1 MRMNLFEIASREK
14 YRFPYKGLIS
24 VEDLWD
30 LTLPQL
36 DGVYKALSKEVKTQG
51 EDSLMAEAITDK
63 KLSNMIEIVKYIF
76 SVKQQEADARKTAAE
91 NKRKRER
98 IAEVLAQKEDEAL
111 HNMSADELKKLMSDL
126 G

>member
-1 MRMNLFEIASREK
+1 MNLFEIASREK

-30 LTLPQL
+30 LTMPQL

-51 EDSLMAEAITDK
+51 EDSLMAETTTDK
-63 KLSNMIEIVKYIF
+63 KLTNMIEIVKYIF
-76 SVKQQEADARKTAAE
+76 SVKQEEADARKTAAE
-91 NKRKRER
+91 NKKKRER

>member
-1 MRMNLFEIASREK
+1 MTCLN
-14 YRFPYKGLIS
+14 
-24 VEDLWD
+24 
-30 LTLPQL
+30 
-36 DGVYKALSKEVKTQG
+36 
-51 EDSLMAEAITDK
+51 LMAEATTDK
-63 KLSNMIEIVKYIF
+63 KLTNMIEIVKYIF

>member
-1 MRMNLFEIASREK
+1 MNLFEIASREK

-30 LTLPQL
+30 LTMPQL

-51 EDSLMAEAITDK
+51 EDSLMAEATTDK
-63 KLSNMIEIVKYIF
+63 KLTNMIEIVKHIF
-76 SVKQQEADARKTAAE
+76 SVKQEEADARKTAAE
-91 NKRKRER
+91 NKKKRER

-111 HNMSADELKKLMSDL
+111 HNMSADELKKLMTDL

>member
-1 MRMNLFEIASREK
+1 MNLFESASREK

-30 LTLPQL
+30 LTMPQL

-51 EDSLMAEAITDK
+51 EDSLMAEATTDK
-63 KLSNMIEIVKYIF
+63 KLTNMIEIVKYIF

>member
-1 MRMNLFEIASREK
+1 MNLFEIASREK

-30 LTLPQL
+30 LTMPQL
-36 DGVYKALSKEVKTQG
+36 DSVYKALSKEVKTQG
-51 EDSLMAEAITDK
+51 EDSLMIEVTTDK
-63 KLSNMIEIVKYIF
+63 KLTNMIEIVKYIF

>member
-1 MRMNLFEIASREK
+1 MNLFEIASREK

-76 SVKQQEADARKTAAE
+76 SVKQQEADARKTAVE
-91 NKRKRER
+91 NKKKRER

-111 HNMSADELKKLMSDL
+111 HNMSTDELKKLMTDL

>member
-1 MRMNLFEIASREK
+1 MNLFEIASREK

-30 LTLPQL
+30 LTMPQL

-63 KLSNMIEIVKYIF
+63 KLTNMIEIVKYIF

>member
-1 MRMNLFEIASREK
+1 MNLFEIASREK

-76 SVKQQEADARKTAAE
+76 SVKQQEADARKTASE
-91 NKRKRER
+91 NKKKRER

-111 HNMSADELKKLMSDL
+111 HNMSTDELKKLMTDL

>member
-1 MRMNLFEIASREK
+1 MNLFEIASREK

>member
-1 MRMNLFEIASREK
+1 MNLFEIASREK

-30 LTLPQL
+30 LTMPQL

-51 EDSLMAEAITDK
+51 EDSLMAEATTDK
-63 KLSNMIEIVKYIF
+63 KLTNMIEIVKYIF

-111 HNMSADELKKLMSDL
+111 HNMSADELKKLMTDL

>member
-1 MRMNLFEIASREK
+1 MNLFEIASREK

-30 LTLPQL
+30 LTMPQL

-51 EDSLMAEAITDK
+51 EDSLMAEATTDK
-63 KLSNMIEIVKYIF
+63 KLTNMIEIVKHIF
-76 SVKQQEADARKTAAE
+76 SVKQEEADARKTAAE
-91 NKRKRER
+91 NKKKRER

>member
-1 MRMNLFEIASREK
+1 MNLFEIASREK

-30 LTLPQL
+30 LTMPQL

-51 EDSLMAEAITDK
+51 EDSLMAEATTDK
-63 KLSNMIEIVKYIF
+63 KLTNMIEIVKYIF

>member
-1 MRMNLFEIASREK
+1 MNLFEIASREK

-63 KLSNMIEIVKYIF
+63 KLTNMIEIVKYIF

>member
-1 MRMNLFEIASREK
+1 MNLFEIASREK

-30 LTLPQL
+30 LTMPQL
-36 DGVYKALSKEVKTQG
+36 DGVYKTLSKEVKAQG
-51 EDSLMAEAITDK
+51 EDSLMAEATTDK
-63 KLSNMIEIVKYIF
+63 KLTNMIEIVKHIF
-76 SVKQQEADARKTAAE
+76 SVKQEEAYARKTAAE
-91 NKRKRER
+91 NKKKRER

-111 HNMSADELKKLMSDL
+111 HNMSADELKKLMTDL

>member
-1 MRMNLFEIASREK
+1 MTC
-14 YRFPYKGLIS
+14 P
-24 VEDLWD
+24 
-30 LTLPQL
+30 
-36 DGVYKALSKEVKTQG
+36 
-51 EDSLMAEAITDK
+51 SLMAEATTDK
-63 KLSNMIEIVKYIF
+63 KLTNMIEIVKYIF

>member
-1 MRMNLFEIASREK
+1 MNLFEIASREK

-111 HNMSADELKKLMSDL
+111 RNMSADELKKLMTDL

>member
-1 MRMNLFEIASREK
+1 MNLFEIASREK

-91 NKRKRER
+91 NKKKRER

-111 HNMSADELKKLMSDL
+111 HNMSTDELKKLMTDL

>member
-1 MRMNLFEIASREK
+1 MNLFEIASREK

-111 HNMSADELKKLMSDL
+111 HNMSADELKKLMTDL

>member
-1 MRMNLFEIASREK
+1 MNLFEIASREK

-98 IAEVLAQKEDEAL
+98 IAEVMAQKEDEAL

>member
-1 MRMNLFEIASREK
+1 MNLFEIASREK

-36 DGVYKALSKEVKTQG
+36 DGVYKALSKEVTTQG

>member
-1 MRMNLFEIASREK
+1 MNLFEIASREK
-14 YRFPYKGLIS
+14 YRFAYKGLIS

-30 LTLPQL
+30 LTMPQL

-51 EDSLMAEAITDK
+51 EDSLMAEATTDK
-63 KLSNMIEIVKYIF
+63 KLTNMIEIVKYIF